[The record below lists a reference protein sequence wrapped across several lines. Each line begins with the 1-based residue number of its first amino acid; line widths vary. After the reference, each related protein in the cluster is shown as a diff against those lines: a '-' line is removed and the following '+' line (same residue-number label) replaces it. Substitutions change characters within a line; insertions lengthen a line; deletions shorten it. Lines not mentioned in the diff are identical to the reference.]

1 VHNKV
6 HIPKLSKSKASFLL
20 IEFRIESLTFDLTRG
35 EFQKNS
41 FINDPE
47 NQSIM
52 VGGPNQTGGGSLH
65 H

>member
-1 VHNKV
+1 
-6 HIPKLSKSKASFLL
+6 
-20 IEFRIESLTFDLTRG
+20 LTFDLTRG